1 MEFRILGPLEVRE
14 AGRVL
19 RLGGSKQ
26 RALLASLL
34 LHANEV
40 VSRDRLSD
48 ELWGTSPPNT
58 APTALQVYVSQLR
71 KALGRDL
78 ILTQP
83 PGYLIRVSDGEL
95 DLHRFERLVAT
106 AQAEEPVQ
114 AARLL
119 REGLALWRGAPLA
132 ELGDSFARAER
143 ARLEE
148 QRLAALEQRIEAEL
162 ALGRHAEL
170 VPELE
175 GLVLEQPL
183 RERLRGQLMLA
194 LYRCGRQAD
203 ALEVY
208 RSGRR
213 LLAEEL
219 GLKPDDEL
227 QRLERAILNH
237 DPSLE
242 SPVVAGVERPSV
254 AQRR

>member
-1 MEFRILGPLEVRE
+1 MEFRILGPLEVSE
-14 AGRVL
+14 EGRVL

-40 VSRDRLSD
+40 VSRDRLID
-48 ELWGTSPPNT
+48 ELWGASPPDT
-58 APTALQVYVSQLR
+58 ARTALQVYVSQLR

-95 DLHRFERLVAT
+95 DFHRFELLVAT
-106 AQAEEPVQ
+106 ARTEEPAQ
-114 AARLL
+114 AAPLL
-119 REGLALWRGAPLA
+119 REGLALWRGVPLA

-148 QRLAALEQRIEAEL
+148 QLLAAREQRIEAEL

-175 GLVLEQPL
+175 GLVREQPL

-208 RSGRR
+208 RSGP
-213 LLAEEL
+213 A
-219 GLKPDDEL
+219 
-227 QRLERAILNH
+227 
-237 DPSLE
+237 
-242 SPVVAGVERPSV
+242 VAGRGARARAGRRAPTPRESHPQPRSFARV
-254 AQRR
+254 AGGRGG

>member
-1 MEFRILGPLEVRE
+1 MEFRILGPLQVLDEGRE
-14 AGRVL
+14 L
-19 RLGGSKQ
+19 PLGGAKQ
-26 RALLASLL
+26 RALLALL
-34 LHANEV
+34 LLDPNRV
-40 VSRDRLSD
+40 VSRARLID
-48 ELWGTSPPNT
+48 ELWHADPPET
-58 APTALQVYVSQLR
+58 ARTALQVYISQLR
-71 KALGRDL
+71 KALGWDL

-95 DLHRFERLVAT
+95 DLHRFEWLVAT
-106 AQAEEPVQ
+106 ARAEEPAE

-119 REGLALWRGAPLA
+119 REGLALWRGTPLA

-162 ALGRHAEL
+162 ALGRQAEL

-175 GLVLEQPL
+175 GLVHEQPL

-213 LLAEEL
+213 VL
-219 GLKPDDEL
+219 GEGVRVQPD
-227 QRLERAILNH
+227 R
-237 DPSLE
+237 
-242 SPVVAGVERPSV
+242 
-254 AQRR
+254 